1 MGSLTV
7 RRNVD
12 SQRRCH
18 SLGSAKHEFD
28 IVALSDVYRRQPYQ
42 LYKSD
47 LQTYTTDVRYH
58 PDSVYLRIPHLA
70 TDTRASFDRRLHL
83 RISSAS
89 SKIAAMGWFG
99 SSSKDDS
106 GVKKTEGGAFESPSR
121 SNRKQCYAARDA
133 FFECLDK
140 NNVLD
145 SINTKSGR
153 DKAASFCSSFDQEF
167 EKNCAHSWVRQISQ
181 SPAAY
186 FHARDR
192 NGDYGTTGFL
202 DYRLDKEHTRIL
214 G

>member
-1 MGSLTV
+1 
-7 RRNVD
+7 VD

-28 IVALSDVYRRQPYQ
+28 IVALSNVYRRQPYQ
-42 LYKSD
+42 VHKFD
-47 LQTYTTDVRYH
+47 LQTCTTTVRYH
-58 PDSVYLRIPHLA
+58 PDPIYLRIPHLA

-192 NGDYGTTGFL
+192 NGDYGATQASW